1 MPDGIYLNAQEL
13 GVRGLA
19 KEMNDIIQEPM
30 KYYNFFKW
38 HGYYSFHNSDE
49 DNYHDTV
56 CGFCALL
63 NNKTRRDQRTAYM
76 YITKWWNGENE
87 DSTNITKFMPAKVN
101 DMVEK
106 PSSSDESGF
115 ISSLTDFLFS

>member
-1 MPDGIYLNAQEL
+1 MPDGIYLNAQES
-13 GVRGLA
+13 GARELA
-19 KEMNDIIQEPM
+19 KEMNDIIRNPL

-38 HGYYSFHNSDE
+38 HDHYSFHNSDE
-49 DNYHDTV
+49 DNYHDAI

-63 NNKTRRDQRTAYM
+63 NNKTRRGQRITYK

-87 DSTNITKFMPAKVN
+87 GSSNITDRTEGN

-106 PSSSDESGF
+106 SLSNDESTF
-115 ISSLTDFLFS
+115 FSSLSDFLFGS